1 MFQKLW
7 QRVKG
12 LIPSIQS
19 TPAVPEVNFESLSV
33 VGKCAF
39 VYNALDVE
47 QFQNYRHSDGVG
59 KMVSVVH
66 VNIEACMED
75 IAQQIQFIEET
86 GFIPVGREYAATS
99 KFINRFLVTKRN
111 YYLDSIYNAVKDLR
125 TVVLD
130 LCAVVDKTKD
140 SDYHSYNLRML
151 NALLFSL
158 TELGSQLNDIAND
171 IAYRS

>member
-1 MFQKLW
+1 MFKLW

-12 LIPSIQS
+12 LIPKIPSA
-19 TPAVPEVNFESLSV
+19 PVVPEVNFAALSV
-33 VGKCAF
+33 VDKCAF

-75 IAQQIQFIEET
+75 IAQQIEFIERA
-86 GFIPVGREYAATS
+86 GFIPNGREYEATF
-99 KFINRFLVTKRN
+99 KYINRFFVTKRN
-111 YYLDSIYNAVKDLR
+111 YYLESIYEAVKDLR

-140 SDYHSYNLRML
+140 SDYHSYNVRML
-151 NALLFSL
+151 HALLFTL